1 MKQRLYQFD
10 ILKGIGII
18 LVMIGHAVPSDG
30 LIHHWIYGFH
40 MPLFFV
46 CSGFFFKDKPLVV
59 STIKDVKG
67 LLIPWFTFSL
77 FLVACALFLQFASG
91 GSALAFQPLD
101 ENCWILYYTIWFLI
115 SMFIVRLLYRLLA
128 KCHNSIVIN
137 LAVWGGYF
145 LAFLLRK
152 WDINLPFF
160 VDSSMAMLLFYH
172 AGYCFKSSKAYEK
185 RIPVWT
191 CLCLLL
197 LYTAFMIGIE
207 PTVNVKENLYPC
219 YLIILSLVPIY
230 AMYQLCCRIESA
242 FLMKCG
248 VASLTIMG
256 LHHPLYDVAMC
267 PLMNRLPLPHA
278 LEIVMMVAITL
289 CIVMI
294 ADKIINKYAPFLL
307 GKF

>member
-46 CSGFFFKDKPLVV
+46 GSGFFFKDKPLVV

-137 LAVWGGYF
+137 LAVWGGVF
-145 LAFLLRK
+145 FGLPVKKMGHQSALL
-152 WDINLPFF
+152 
-160 VDSSMAMLLFYH
+160 
-172 AGYCFKSSKAYEK
+172 C
-185 RIPVWT
+185 
-191 CLCLLL
+191 
-197 LYTAFMIGIE
+197 
-207 PTVNVKENLYPC
+207 
-219 YLIILSLVPIY
+219 
-230 AMYQLCCRIESA
+230 
-242 FLMKCG
+242 
-248 VASLTIMG
+248 
-256 LHHPLYDVAMC
+256 
-267 PLMNRLPLPHA
+267 
-278 LEIVMMVAITL
+278 
-289 CIVMI
+289 
-294 ADKIINKYAPFLL
+294 
-307 GKF
+307 